1 MSKKW
6 QKSLN
11 FAPILR
17 ETEKMRPTAILL
29 LHCPDQQGIISEMT
43 KFITDNKGNIVYLDQ
58 YVDRQDSVFF
68 MRIEWELDKFLIPRE
83 KIEEYISTLY
93 AQRYHMTFN
102 LYFNDIRPR
111 MAIFVSKMS
120 HCLYDLLARY
130 KSGEWAVDI
139 PCIISNHEDL
149 RYVADQFDIPY
160 YVWSIKKDHSNKDEV
175 EAAEMALLKEKK
187 VTFIV
192 LARYM
197 QIITDN
203 MINAYPH
210 HIINIHHSFLPAFVG
225 AKPYHQAWERGVK
238 IIGATS
244 HYVTNELDAGPIIEQ
259 DVVRITHK
267 EDPDSLVL
275 KGRDLEKIVL
285 SRAVTKH
292 IQRKILTYHNK
303 TIIFS

>member
-1 MSKKW
+1 MK
-6 QKSLN
+6 
-11 FAPILR
+11 
-17 ETEKMRPTAILL
+17 PTAVLL
-29 LHCPDQQGIISEMT
+29 LHCQDKSGIISEVT

-58 YVDRQDSVFF
+58 YVDHEDGMFF
-68 MRIEWELDKFLIPRE
+68 MRIEWVLENFMIPKE
-83 KIEEYISTLY
+83 KIHEYIETLY
-93 AQRYHMTFN
+93 SQRYQMTFN
-102 LYFNDIRPR
+102 LYFNEDKPR

-130 KSGEWAVDI
+130 KAGEWNVEI

-149 RYVADQFDIPY
+149 RYVAEQFDIPY
-160 YVWSIKKDHSNKDEV
+160 YVWSIKKDHSNKAEA
-175 EAAEMALLKEKK
+175 EAAEMELLEREK
-187 VTFIV
+187 VTFVV

-197 QIITDN
+197 QIISDE
-203 MINAYPH
+203 MIAKYPH
-210 HIINIHHSFLPAFVG
+210 HIINIHHSFLPAFIG

-244 HYVTNELDAGPIIEQ
+244 HYVTQDLDAGPIIEQ
-259 DVVRITHK
+259 DVMRVSHK
-267 EDPDSLVL
+267 DTPETLVL

-292 IQRKILTYHNK
+292 IQRKILTYNNK

>member
-1 MSKKW
+1 M
-6 QKSLN
+6 KS
-11 FAPILR
+11 
-17 ETEKMRPTAILL
+17 TAILL
-29 LHCPDQQGIISEMT
+29 LHCPDQQGIISEVT
-43 KFITDNKGNIVYLDQ
+43 KFITDNKGNILYLDQ
-58 YVDRQDSVFF
+58 YVDRQDGVFF
-68 MRIEWELDKFLIPRE
+68 MRIEWDLTDFLVPRE
-83 KIEEYISTLY
+83 KIHDYITTLY
-93 AQRYHMTFN
+93 AQRYDMTFN
-102 LYFNDIRPR
+102 LYFNYVRPR

-130 KSGEWAVDI
+130 KAGEWEVDI

-149 RYVADQFDIPY
+149 RYIAEQFDIPY
-160 YVWSIKKDHSNKDEV
+160 YVWSINKDHSNKDEV
-175 EAAEMALLKEKK
+175 EAAEMALLREKK

-197 QIITDN
+197 QIITEN

-210 HIINIHHSFLPAFVG
+210 HIINIHHSFLPAFIG
-225 AKPYHQAWERGVK
+225 AKPYHQAYKRGVK

-244 HYVTNELDAGPIIEQ
+244 HYVTTDLDAGPIIEQ

-267 EDPDSLVL
+267 DTPESLVL

-292 IQRKILTYHNK
+292 IQRKILTYRNK